1 MPTDAKLGILV
12 PGGFGGTPPTLAE
25 FSAFFRR
32 AEELGY
38 DSLWVIDRVFHPN
51 SIIDPMAL
59 LTAAATVTE
68 RVRLGT
74 AVLLFVLR
82 NPVLVAKTTSTLD
95 YLSGGRLTLGI
106 SLGGRDNEFGPLG
119 VDVRR
124 RVSRFSEGLEVM
136 RRLWSERD
144 VTHHGRHFSMD
155 NVNIDPKPVQ
165 QPSIPV
171 IIGGSADTALQRA
184 AEQTDGWVA
193 GGAASPEV
201 FAQAWGKVR
210 DYAAAA
216 GKDPGALQ
224 SAKLIYTYVD
234 ADRARAKRALESF
247 THAYYGPAVR
257 RGERLRLR
265 TARGLRRQAASLHRR
280 RRPDGHGRPHLARP
294 GADRAHQ
301 CRSSAAAAVMLYYRP
316 NF

>member
-1 MPTDAKLGILV
+1 MPTNAKLGILV
-12 PGGFGGTPPTLAE
+12 PGMFGGTVPTLAE
-25 FSAFFRR
+25 FSSFFRR
-32 AEELGY
+32 SEELGY
-38 DSLWVIDRVFHPN
+38 DSLWVIDRVFHPGA
-51 SIIDPMAL
+51 SIIDPMTL
-59 LTAAATVTE
+59 LTVAATATE

-82 NPVLVAKTTSTLD
+82 NPILVAKTTSTLD

-106 SLGGRDNEFGPLG
+106 SLGGRDNEFEPLG

-124 RVSRFSEGLEVM
+124 RVSRFNEGLEVM

-144 VTHHGRHFSMD
+144 VTHHGRYFSME

-165 QPSIPV
+165 QPSIPL

-210 DYAAAA
+210 DYASAA
-216 GKDPGALQ
+216 GKNPDSMQ

-234 ADRARAKRALESF
+234 TDRDRAKRTLEEF
-247 THAYYGPAVR
+247 THAYYGPQYDVENVCAF
-257 RGERLRLR
+257 
-265 TARGLRRQAASLHRR
+265 
-280 RRPDGHGRPHLARP
+280 GRPEDCAAKLQAYIDA
-294 GADRAHQ
+294 GAQTVMVGPTWPDPEQIERI
-301 CRSSAAAAVMLYYRP
+301 SAEVAPLLR
-316 NF
+316 

>member
-1 MPTDAKLGILV
+1 MATSVKLGILV
-12 PGGFGGTPPTLAE
+12 PGMFGGTPPTMGE

-38 DSLWVIDRVFHPN
+38 DSLWVIDRVFHPVN
-51 SIIDPMAL
+51 IIDPMAL
-59 LTAAATVTE
+59 LTVAATVTD

-82 NPVLVAKTTSTLD
+82 NPILAAKTTSTLD

-106 SLGGRDNEFGPLG
+106 SLGGRDNEFDPLG

-124 RVSRFSEGLEVM
+124 RVSRFNEGLEVM
-136 RRLWSERD
+136 RRLWNERD
-144 VTHHGRHFSMD
+144 VTHHGRYFSMD

-201 FAQAWGKVR
+201 FAHGVGQGAGLR
-210 DYAAAA
+210 IGGA
-216 GKDPGALQ
+216 GKDPD
-224 SAKLIYTYVD
+224 SNCN
-234 ADRARAKRALESF
+234 
-247 THAYYGPAVR
+247 
-257 RGERLRLR
+257 
-265 TARGLRRQAASLHRR
+265 
-280 RRPDGHGRPHLARP
+280 RP
-294 GADRAHQ
+294 
-301 CRSSAAAAVMLYYRP
+301 S
-316 NF
+316 

>member
-1 MPTDAKLGILV
+1 MPTNANLGILV

-25 FSAFFRR
+25 YSAFFRR

-38 DSLWVIDRVFHPN
+38 DSLWVIDRIFHPN
-51 SIIDPMAL
+51 SIIDPMTL
-59 LTAAATVTE
+59 LACAATFTE

-74 AVLLFVLR
+74 SVLLFVLR
-82 NPVLVAKTTSTLD
+82 HPVLVAKSTATLD
-95 YLSGGRLTLGI
+95 YLSGGRVTLGI

-124 RVSRFSEGLEVM
+124 RVSRFNEGLEVM

-144 VTHHGRHFSMD
+144 VTHHGRYYHMD

-165 QPSIPV
+165 QPSIPI

-184 AEQTDGWVA
+184 AEHTDGWVA

-201 FAQAWGKVR
+201 FAQAWGKIR

-216 GKDPGALQ
+216 GKDPDALD
-224 SAKLIYTYVD
+224 SSKLIYTYVD
-234 ADRARAKRALESF
+234 TDRDRAKRELEAF
-247 THAYYGPAVR
+247 THAYYGPQYDVENAC
-257 RGERLRLR
+257 
-265 TARGLRRQAASLHRR
+265 AF
-280 RRPDGHGRPHLARP
+280 GRPEDCAAKLQAYMDA
-294 GADRAHQ
+294 GAKTVMVGPTWPDPAQIERI
-301 CRSSAAAAVMLYYRP
+301 SAEVVPLLR
-316 NF
+316 